1 MGDPYKEAQ
10 NAKQGRPVVKNG
22 YKLAGH
28 DFNFKPAKTV
38 QTKVPNKLPYPY
50 KEHGFK
56 PKIVYKD
63 AEGAVITG
71 PRNFYTTK
79 MKKGRVGKNTF
90 FSGVIPHH
98 PEDPNVER
106 NMKKADMAYH

>member
-1 MGDPYKEAQ
+1 MKRGATDKILFSKPGYNCLGDPYKEAQ

-22 YKLAGH
+22 YKQAGH

-56 PKIVYKD
+56 P
-63 AEGAVITG
+63 
-71 PRNFYTTK
+71 
-79 MKKGRVGKNTF
+79 
-90 FSGVIPHH
+90 
-98 PEDPNVER
+98 
-106 NMKKADMAYH
+106 